1 MSEGTQNL
9 TDEMI
14 WNAFDRIEGC
24 VPEGAKPRTEA
35 VVRQI
40 FALCVE
46 RTTSQK
52 PRKIA
57 SAQEIVY
64 NCTGVNTP
72 DTGRQYMHRMAGRQD
87 GWRQIPGFDVR
98 RNQKAYQWPKG
109 KLELLFNREA
119 YYEGRTLPGGYTIRY
134 KHLED
139 V

>member
-1 MSEGTQNL
+1 MSEDTQNL
-9 TDEMI
+9 TDEII

-24 VPEGAKPRTEA
+24 VPDSAKPETEA
-35 VVRQI
+35 IVRQV

-46 RTTSQK
+46 RTSASD
-52 PRKIA
+52 PRKITT
-57 SAQEIVY
+57 AQEIMH
-64 NCTGVNTP
+64 NCSVETP
-72 DTGRQYMHRMAGRQD
+72 DTGRQYMHRMAGRRD
-87 GWRQIPGFDVR
+87 GWECIPGFDVR
-98 RNQKAYQWPKG
+98 RNQKAYDWPHG